1 MEIKNINNN
10 ATIEFLEDNSKFL
23 IKVSLDKR
31 EVYIGHPRKSD
42 VRNEMYYPIYV
53 DGQEILG
60 TDTTSI
66 SLAIR
71 WAEQSVK
78 GWTRKNMSPLEDAV
92 RCIRREVSILESLI
106 SHK

>member
-10 ATIEFLEDNSKFL
+10 ATIEFLEDNSEFL

-42 VRNEMYYPIYV
+42 VHNEMYYPIYV

-60 TDTTSI
+60 TGTTSI
-66 SLAIR
+66 GLAIR

-78 GWTRKNMSPLEDAV
+78 GWTRKNMNPLEDAV
-92 RCIRREVSILESLI
+92 RNIRREASILESLI
-106 SHK
+106 LNR

>member
-10 ATIEFLEDNSKFL
+10 ATIEFLENDSNFL

-42 VRNEMYYPIYV
+42 VHNEMYYPIYV
-53 DGQEILG
+53 DGQEIFG
-60 TDTTSI
+60 TGTTSI
-66 SLAIR
+66 GLAIR

-78 GWTRKNMSPLEDAV
+78 GWTRKNMSPLEDTV
-92 RCIRREVSILESLI
+92 RCISREVSILESLI
-106 SHK
+106 LRK

>member
-10 ATIEFLEDNSKFL
+10 ATIDFLEGDSKFF

-42 VRNEMYYPIYV
+42 VHNEMYYPIYV

-60 TDTTSI
+60 TGTTSI
-66 SLAIR
+66 GLAIR

-78 GWTRKNMSPLEDAV
+78 GWTRKNTSPLEDAV
-92 RCIRREVSILESLI
+92 RCISREVSILESLI
-106 SHK
+106 LNK